1 MHAEYTIGVIGCTG
15 RGKTTF
21 CNFLLKRHFKMN
33 EPESP
38 YAGWEGVC
46 SITSEAQ
53 HDIVKDPVARVEL
66 HVIDMPGLLATENIT
81 GTGHADRAK
90 DGRKLLEKFAKA
102 LDFVKDGIDVLFVT
116 LKTHARM
123 SAEEE
128 FLLEFL
134 DRLCLWPYCVLL
146 FTHGSL
152 AGEYEENRY
161 DGLRK
166 FIATDRCKVE
176 CPVMMKMLEKTK
188 GRFVIVES
196 VQQAGDPHYY
206 RSKLDEIYGAI
217 GVIRKDAGSAVSH
230 PVFKMARESWES
242 HQIILEDTDR
252 LEKLIHGLQQYMQQ
266 SQSTGHILA
275 QHLVNYLCRLEG
287 NPELIVK
294 AYSEL
299 ETEVEELKANKLKLK
314 DELAK
319 FSEKG
324 ELVSPKAIVDSLNVI
339 LGDAQPTDDTMLTSP
354 ASPRDKGNIQEDN
367 VQAAPRPK
375 KCSIF

>member
-1 MHAEYTIGVIGCTG
+1 
-15 RGKTTF
+15 
-21 CNFLLKRHFKMN
+21 MN

-53 HDIVKDPVARVEL
+53 HDVVEDPVAGVEL

-81 GTGHADRAK
+81 GTGHADRVK
-90 DGRKLLEKFAKA
+90 DGKKLLEEFAKA

-134 DRLCLWPYCVLL
+134 DRLCLWPYCILL

-152 AGEYEENRY
+152 AGENEENRY
-161 DGLRK
+161 DGLHK
-166 FIATDRCKVE
+166 FIATDRCKAE

-217 GVIRKDAGSAVSH
+217 DVVRKDAGSAVSH
-230 PVFKMARESWES
+230 PIFEMARESWES

-252 LEKLIHGLQQYMQQ
+252 IEKLIHSLQQHMQQ
-266 SQSTGHILA
+266 SQYATEHILA
-275 QHLVNYLCRLEG
+275 QHLVNYLRRLEV
-287 NPELIVK
+287 NPESIVN

-324 ELVSPKAIVDSLNVI
+324 GLVSPKAIVDSLKVI
-339 LGDAQPTDDTMLTSP
+339 LGDPQPTDDTMLP